1 MFVVLDTNHFRE
13 VAEATALANAEVF
26 LSIITIQEATGG
38 WLALIHSTHAGRD
51 QITGYT
57 SFQKTVTAFQ
67 KFDIPPFDHEA
78 ADTFHRLKSVQPR
91 TGTMDL
97 KIAAICLAHDATL
110 LTRNL
115 RDFQNIPACALK
127 TGWIKTA
134 HLADFS
140 IT

>member
-13 VAEATALANAEVF
+13 VAEATILAANLDRRAAQASAEVF

-38 WLALIHSTHAGRD
+38 WLALINSTHAGRD
-51 QITGYT
+51 QINGYA

-67 KFDIPPFDHEA
+67 KFDILPFDREA
-78 ADTFHRLKSVQPR
+78 ADIFHRLKSAHPR

-110 LTRNL
+110 LTRNVA
-115 RDFQNIPACALK
+115 DFQNIPGLRVEN
-127 TGWIKTA
+127 W
-134 HLADFS
+134 LD
-140 IT
+140 